1 MRQAPVAPKDLLL
14 IREEIQGWQDIW
26 WDKYNS
32 KAHLYALIHPTP
44 QAVRMAYSETKEE
57 MDAYNSGK
65 PLQEKT
71 AA

>member
-1 MRQAPVAPKDLLL
+1 MRQTNEVPKDLFL
-14 IREEIQGWQDIW
+14 IREEVQGWQDIW
-26 WDKYNS
+26 RDKYTS

-44 QAVRMAYSETKEE
+44 KAVRMAYEEVKEE

-65 PLQEKT
+65 PLQENE